1 MDALVLASPPLY
13 DDGRRADVS
22 MDRSGRL
29 RTDAGC
35 FQAVE
40 AATVQIAATTTSANV
55 AISGLTAGGQ
65 VRISNGSADVR
76 VEFGSANTVT
86 ATTPAGGTGGS
97 LQVKAGSVEMF
108 SVPAGTTHV
117 AAKADAGTST
127 VEFTPG
133 TGV

>member
-1 MDALVLASPPLY
+1 MATSYVVSTIEDASSPALT
-13 DDGRRADVS
+13 
-22 MDRSGRL
+22 RL
-29 RTDAGC
+29 GA
-35 FQAVE
+35 FAPSV

-65 VRISNGSADVR
+65 VRVSNGSADVR